1 MRLDMANFTINAVR
15 PHIQA
20 QSVEYERKKF
30 SEFLAVCPGTY
41 LKISSQMTNVSLF
54 LCSRPFCRI

>member
-1 MRLDMANFTINAVR
+1 MLQSMKLDMANFTINAVR

-30 SEFLAVCPGTY
+30 AEFLNVCQGKTDNFPSV
-41 LKISSQMTNVSLF
+41 LSQT
-54 LCSRPFCRI
+54 